1 MEFASLMNIH
11 TALFGYLIQIFLKG
25 KYVSNCSIFLKK
37 EFDKFQNACNMI
49 KKKKKLFWDLLK
61 WI

>member
-1 MEFASLMNIH
+1 MNIH

-49 KKKKKLFWDLLK
+49 KKKKEAFFRFIKMNLS
-61 WI
+61 

>member
-1 MEFASLMNIH
+1 MNIH

-25 KYVSNCSIFLKK
+25 KYVSNCSTFLKK

-49 KKKKKLFWDLLK
+49 KKKKKLF
-61 WI
+61 